1 MKDLETHIEAI
12 NKAKNINAAFAYFC
26 KVMEEYG
33 YDRVVYSLLTD
44 HHSLGLPRH
53 HGLATSY
60 PEDWMKYYNEKKY
73 LDYDPVAKQAL
84 ESHVPFFWDDLEQ
97 SAPMSDTAKLIMN
110 QGSEAGVKDGI
121 GIPLFGKAGEIT
133 AVGLAR
139 TDSDKSRDYNFM
151 AGAFLLTT
159 HFHHKFRALYLEEY
173 PANQPSLT
181 AREKDVLSWAA
192 EGKNNEEIA
201 IILGISSASVK
212 SYFKGCFR
220 KLEVN
225 NRGYAISKAVLL
237 GLITPSRILGSPPP
251 NG

>member
-1 MKDLETHIEAI
+1 MKDLETHSEAI
-12 NKAKNINAAFAYFC
+12 NKAKNINEAFAYFC
-26 KVMEEYG
+26 KVMGEYG

-60 PEDWMKYYNEKKY
+60 PEDWMKYYNEKNY
-73 LDYDPVAKQAL
+73 LDYDPVAKQVL
-84 ESHVPFFWDDLEQ
+84 NSHVPFFWEDLEQ
-97 SAPMSDTAKLIMN
+97 FQSLSDTAKLIMD

-121 GIPLFGKAGEIT
+121 GIPLFGRAGEIT
-133 AVGLAR
+133 GVGLAR
-139 TDSDKSRDYNFM
+139 TDSDKSRDYDFM
-151 AGAFLLTT
+151 AGAYLLTT
-159 HFHHKFRALYLEEY
+159 HFHHKFRTLYMEEH

-181 AREKDVLSWAA
+181 EREADVLSWAA

-201 IILGISSASVK
+201 IILGISVDTVK
-212 SYFKGCFR
+212 SHLKKCFR
-220 KLEVN
+220 KLDVN

-237 GLITPSRILGSPPP
+237 GLIMPNRIMGAHHP